1 MKKNLSYSCTSQS
14 IPGQLTARRKMCKK
28 LEDGDA
34 PDPKRNNGKN
44 HKQRKTLK
52 ILKEK
57 DCIYGN
63 KPSKDI
69 KQ

>member
-1 MKKNLSYSCTSQS
+1 
-14 IPGQLTARRKMCKK
+14 MCKK

-34 PDPKRNNGKN
+34 PDPKRNNSKN